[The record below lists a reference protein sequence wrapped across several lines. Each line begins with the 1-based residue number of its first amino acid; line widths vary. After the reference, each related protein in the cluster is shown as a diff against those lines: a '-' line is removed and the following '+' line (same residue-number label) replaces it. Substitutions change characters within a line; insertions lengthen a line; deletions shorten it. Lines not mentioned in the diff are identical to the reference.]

1 MFLIRS
7 LILSREVLLISGDYR
22 KRSHTSR
29 LVQRFVHARILARC
43 LQKNLSANC
52 SADRFRRFLL
62 SIFLFL
68 IKCKYCN
75 LVWSQRICHMVWL
88 SVTFSLDRF
97 EYRIVHMMLSAVS
110 RVSTAQD

>member
-43 LQKNLSANC
+43 LQKILSADC

-68 IKCKYCN
+68 IECNYCN
-75 LVWSQRICHMVWL
+75 FVWSQRICHMVWL

-110 RVSTAQD
+110 RVCTAQD

>member
-7 LILSREVLLISGDYR
+7 LIISREVLLVSGDYR
-22 KRSHTSR
+22 KLSHTSR
-29 LVQRFVHARILARC
+29 LVQRFVHARILTRC
-43 LQKNLSANC
+43 LQKNLSADC

-68 IKCKYCN
+68 IECKYCN
-75 LVWSQRICHMVWL
+75 FIRSQRICHMVWL
-88 SVTFSLDRF
+88 SVTFSLNRF

-110 RVSTAQD
+110 RVRTAQD

>member
-1 MFLIRS
+1 MQHLVCAIFIFQTRS
-7 LILSREVLLISGDYR
+7 RAFRACTDFCSLLA
-22 KRSHTSR
+22 K
-29 LVQRFVHARILARC
+29 
-43 LQKNLSANC
+43 KNLSADC

-68 IKCKYCN
+68 IKCKYRN
-75 LVWSQRICHMVWL
+75 FVWSQRICHMVWL

-110 RVSTAQD
+110 RVCTAQD

>member
-7 LILSREVLLISGDYR
+7 LILSREVFFMNRDYR
-22 KRSHTSR
+22 KLSHISR
-29 LVQRFVHARILARC
+29 LERFVHARILARC
-43 LQKNLSANC
+43 LQKILSADC

-75 LVWSQRICHMVWL
+75 FVWSQRICHMVWL

-110 RVSTAQD
+110 RVCTAQD

>member
-7 LILSREVLLISGDYR
+7 LIISCEVVLVSGDYR

-29 LVQRFVHARILARC
+29 RFVHARILARC

-75 LVWSQRICHMVWL
+75 FVWSQRICHMVWL

-97 EYRIVHMMLSAVS
+97 EYRIVHMMLAAVS

>member
-7 LILSREVLLISGDYR
+7 LIISCEVVLVSGDYR

-29 LVQRFVHARILARC
+29 LVQRFVHRC

-75 LVWSQRICHMVWL
+75 FVWSQRICHMVWL

-97 EYRIVHMMLSAVS
+97 EYRIVHMMLAAVS

>member
-7 LILSREVLLISGDYR
+7 LILSREVFFVNRDYR
-22 KRSHTSR
+22 KLSHISR
-29 LVQRFVHARILARC
+29 LERFVHARTLARC
-43 LQKNLSANC
+43 LRKNLSADC

-68 IKCKYCN
+68 IECKYCN
-75 LVWSQRICHMVWL
+75 FVWSQRICHMVWL
-88 SVTFSLDRF
+88 SVTFPLDRF

-110 RVSTAQD
+110 RVCTAQD

>member
-7 LILSREVLLISGDYR
+7 LILSREVVLVSGDYR
-22 KRSHTSR
+22 KRSHTSTAFR
-29 LVQRFVHARILARC
+29 ACTDFGSLLAK
-43 LQKNLSANC
+43 KNLSADC

-68 IKCKYCN
+68 IKCKYRN
-75 LVWSQRICHMVWL
+75 FVWSQRICHMVWL

-110 RVSTAQD
+110 RVCTAQD